1 MHTCSICKI
10 NKPLS
15 DFNKHNF
22 SKKGIKN
29 TCKKCE
35 WSKKNYI
42 GTIVGI
48 YKITNP
54 VGKVYIGKSINIGR
68 RYREYKRLKI
78 KKQYKIYNSLLK
90 YGFENHTFEVLE
102 ECSVEEL
109 SCRECYWISYY
120 DSLNR
125 DTGLNLDSC
134 DCEEDKAEKTLSDYT
149 KSKISSSLKT
159 YYNNKKECEVLPV
172 YQYSKKGELIKVWK
186 NFIEI
191 STTLNFKRGYIV
203 KSIREE
209 ICAYNYL
216 WSYEDKVFDPDF
228 ILKINR
234 PLSEIYKGINKGR
247 VKTQEQKDHLSK
259 VLKGRKI
266 HSEESINK
274 ISNSKQIPIVQINK
288 EGVVI
293 KVWKSATEASNI
305 LNIYS
310 QNISNCC
317 RGRLKNTAGYRWEYL

>member
-1 MHTCSICKI
+1 MHTCSICKTS
-10 NKPLS
+10 KPLG

-22 SKKGIKN
+22 SRKGIKN

-35 WSKKNYI
+35 WSKKDYI

-54 VGKVYIGKSINIGR
+54 IGKVYIGKSINIGR
-68 RYREYKRLKI
+68 RYSEYKRLKS

-90 YGFENHTFEVLE
+90 YGFENHIFEIIE

-109 SCRECYWISYY
+109 NCRECYWITYY

-134 DCEEDKAEKTLSDYT
+134 DCEEGKSEKSVSDYT

-159 YYNNKKECEVLPV
+159 YYNDKKESEVLPV

-186 NFIEI
+186 NFHEI
-191 STTLNFKRGYIV
+191 NITLNFRRNYIV
-203 KSIREE
+203 KSIRDGF
-209 ICAYNYL
+209 CAYNYL
-216 WSYEDKVFDPDF
+216 WSYEEKVFNPDF

-234 PLSEIYKGINKGR
+234 TPSEIYKGINKGSVR
-247 VKTQEQKDHLSK
+247 TQEQKDHLSK

-274 ISNSKQIPIVQINK
+274 ISSSKQIPIVQMNK
-288 EGVVI
+288 EGVVV
-293 KVWKSATEASNI
+293 KVWKSATEASAV
-305 LNIYS
+305 LNIFS
-310 QNISNCC
+310 QNISKCC
-317 RGRLKNTAGYRWEYL
+317 NGKLESSAGYRWEYL